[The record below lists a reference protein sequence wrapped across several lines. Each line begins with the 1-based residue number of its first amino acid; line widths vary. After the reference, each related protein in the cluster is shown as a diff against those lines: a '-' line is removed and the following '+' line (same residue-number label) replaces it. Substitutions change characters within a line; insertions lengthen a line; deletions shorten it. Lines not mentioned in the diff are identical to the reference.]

1 MLLLLVEEVLV
12 LLIEV
17 VEAVPVVL
25 EHFQI
30 YLQVVREQQF
40 L

>member
-1 MLLLLVEEVLV
+1 MLLLLAEEVLV

-25 EHFQI
+25 EHFQV
-30 YLQVVREQQF
+30 YLQVVREAQS

>member
-1 MLLLLVEEVLV
+1 MLLLLVEVV
-12 LLIEV
+12 QVPLIEV
-17 VEAVPVVL
+17 VEVVPVVL